1 MGRMLV
7 LAGLVILNCGNLKVD
22 SLNKY
27 IGIYYTFQ
35 RPIKSSFNFVN
46 L

>member
-1 MGRMLV
+1 MGSMLV
-7 LAGLVILNCGNLKVD
+7 LAGLVILDCGSLKAD

-27 IGIYYTFQ
+27 IGVYCTFQ
-35 RPIKSSFNFVN
+35 RPIKFSFNFVN